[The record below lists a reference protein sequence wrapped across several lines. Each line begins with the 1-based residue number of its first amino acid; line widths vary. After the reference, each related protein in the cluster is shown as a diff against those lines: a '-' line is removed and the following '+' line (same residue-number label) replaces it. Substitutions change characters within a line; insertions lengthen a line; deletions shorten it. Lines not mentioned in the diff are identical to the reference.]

1 MMYELR
7 SYDVCTVSC
16 CKKYYECTLVGVCIK
31 YARVVIEI
39 VMIDKHPGS
48 GGLSACCNLQPRS
61 KLTINRKSTILYSP
75 PSKSLRS
82 TFSLLIQILDGDLQ
96 ICYAWE

>member
-1 MMYELR
+1 MMYVLYLAVK
-7 SYDVCTVSC
+7 SITSVH
-16 CKKYYECTLVGVCIK
+16 KI
-31 YARVVIEI
+31 RVVIEI
-39 VMIDKHPGS
+39 VMIDGPPGS
-48 GGLSACCNLQPRS
+48 RGLSACCNLQPRS

>member
-1 MMYELR
+1 MMYARMMYVLYLAVKSITSVLSR
-7 SYDVCTVSC
+7 SMH
-16 CKKYYECTLVGVCIK
+16 KI
-31 YARVVIEI
+31 RVVIEI

-48 GGLSACCNLQPRS
+48 GGCCNLQPRS

>member
-1 MMYELR
+1 M
-7 SYDVCTVSC
+7 YDVCTVSC
-16 CKKYYECTLVGVCIK
+16 CKKYYECTLASMHKI
-31 YARVVIEI
+31 RVVIEI

-48 GGLSACCNLQPRS
+48 RGLSACCNLQPRS